1 MDVLEELLARER
13 IRQLVVRYAIAV
25 DAKDLDTLATLFP
38 DDVHNGRYGSGP
50 EGVKR
55 HFDNVLRRF
64 HCSMH
69 MIGNHR
75 IDFDGD
81 DRAHGLLYCR
91 ARHHVLDPEHWWDMA
106 LAYWDTYERPGDNWL
121 FRRRKAAPWYTQ
133 PVGHLTERTMRSVPD
148 FAEQGSMKGA
158 RMPDEFGTVEAFWS
172 SPPMVLPDSQASRG

>member
-1 MDVLEELLARER
+1 MDDLEELLARER
-13 IRQLVVRYAIAV
+13 IRQLVVRYAVAV

-38 DDVHNGRYGSGP
+38 DDVNNGRYGSGP

-91 ARHHVLDPEHWWDMA
+91 AQHHVLDPEHWWDMA
-106 LAYWDTYERPGDNWL
+106 LAVL
-121 FRRRKAAPWYTQ
+121 
-133 PVGHLTERTMRSVPD
+133 GHLRASGGQLAVPAPEGGPVVHPAGWAPD
-148 FAEQGSMKGA
+148 REDGA
-158 RMPDEFGTVEAFWS
+158 VGP
-172 SPPMVLPDSQASRG
+172 